1 MIFSILVFL
10 IKKRKNKNTLNCT
23 NIKQFEN
30 LKFERKNMSKK
41 NQMSFQLGGT
51 PIIEEDEN
59 EENTA
64 PVSVSGLNA
73 TPMKPKPKAK

>member
-1 MIFSILVFL
+1 
-10 IKKRKNKNTLNCT
+10 
-23 NIKQFEN
+23 
-30 LKFERKNMSKK
+30 MSKK

-59 EENTA
+59 EDNTA